1 MRFDSLDEWLS
12 WQEGLHPSEIDLG
25 LERVAKVLDA
35 MGRSAPGFTVVT
47 VGGTN
52 GKGSVCAFLDA
63 MLRADGRSVGLYR
76 SPHLIRY
83 NERILIDGEEVSDE
97 ELCRAFDKVDR
108 ARGDSSITYFE
119 FGTLAAIELF
129 AERGVEV
136 ALLEVGL
143 GGRLD
148 AVNVLDAGVAVVTSV
163 GIDHQA
169 WLGDDREAIGR
180 EKAGILRADRPAVC
194 GDWQPPL
201 SLLQHATAI
210 GARLQ
215 LIGRDFQ
222 PGEGADET
230 EWSWSGAGGPLENLP
245 TPALHGPFQLG
256 NAATAIAAALALPR
270 PPARSAIERGLRE
283 ACLAGRFQRL
293 ATPGEGA
300 PECIVDVG
308 HNPHAAAALSEA
320 LAAEPVEGRTLAV
333 IAMLDDKDVAG
344 VVAEM
349 RPVVDAWYPA
359 GLAVPRGLDVR
370 ALATRMGVA
379 TETPSETVEQALA
392 AARKAATATDRI
404 VVFGSFYTVAEA
416 LRLGV

>member
-1 MRFDSLDEWLS
+1 MRFNTLDQWLA

-35 MGRSAPGFTVVT
+35 MGRSDPGFTVIT

-63 MLRADGRSVGLYR
+63 MLRADGRRVGLYR

-97 ELCRAFDKVDR
+97 ALCAAFDKVDSS
-108 ARGDSSITYFE
+108 RGDTSITYFE

-129 AERGVEV
+129 AQRSVEV

-148 AVNVLDAGVAVVTSV
+148 AVNVLDADVAVVTSV

-180 EKAGILRADRPAVC
+180 EKAGILRAGRPAVC
-194 GDWQPPL
+194 GDRQPPL
-201 SLLQHATAI
+201 SLLEQAETV
-210 GARLQ
+210 GAELQ
-215 LIGRDFQ
+215 LIGRQFQ
-222 PGEGADET
+222 PEAGEGDDR
-230 EWSWSGAGGPLENLP
+230 WSWSGPAGRLENLP
-245 TPALHGPFQLG
+245 LPALHGPFQLG

-270 PPARSAIERGLRE
+270 PPAAEAIAQGLRE
-283 ACLAGRFQRL
+283 AHLPGRFQRL
-293 ATPGEGA
+293 APPGEGT

-308 HNPHAAAALSEA
+308 HNPHAARALAEA
-320 LAAEPVEGRTLAV
+320 LAAEPAEGRTLAV

-344 VVAEM
+344 VVGEL
-349 RPVVDAWYPA
+349 RPEVDRWFPA
-359 GLAVPRGLDVR
+359 GLDVPRGLD
-370 ALATRMGVA
+370 AETLTARMGVA
-379 TETPSETVEQALA
+379 TEPPSPDVAAAIA
-392 AARKAATATDRI
+392 AARAAAGPDDRL
-404 VVFGSFYTVAEA
+404 VLLGSFYTVAEA